1 MCMQKSDLNFSV
13 ETVALVSRSGFHPS
27 TTGQMLTADY
37 LWKQV
42 SANWPD
48 LLGSVNPN
56 NAQITQLFGDQG
68 GY

>member
-1 MCMQKSDLNFSV
+1 LFY
-13 ETVALVSRSGFHPS
+13 VSRTGFHPS

-42 SANWPD
+42 QANWPE

-56 NAQITQLFGDQG
+56 NAQIAQLFGDQG